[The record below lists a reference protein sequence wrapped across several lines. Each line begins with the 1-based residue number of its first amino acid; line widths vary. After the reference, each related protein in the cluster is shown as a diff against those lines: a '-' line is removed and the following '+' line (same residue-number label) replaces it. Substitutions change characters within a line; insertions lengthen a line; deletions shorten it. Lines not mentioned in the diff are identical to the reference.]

1 MTPDEGAAT
10 ATPAPPP
17 SAPLFSVIVPTHD
30 RPDLLPVAV
39 ASVLAQSVDDFEV
52 LIVDDAGTRP
62 PAPFD
67 DPRVRIIRRERNGG
81 PAAAINTGAAAAR
94 GRYLAFLADDDLWV
108 PQRLDFALQGLA
120 RAPVAV
126 CWSRYIDEVPS
137 SKPVLDGDVGDS
149 ILDTVTPSM
158 IATALDRGAFI
169 PIDERYRGTEDVAWW
184 LTMAQRHEVA
194 TVPRV
199 GALVRRHA
207 EVRVSHG
214 DGARIEG
221 GLRLIEEHQEWFDAH
236 PRARAMR
243 WQRIGLTSARAGSTA
258 FARRAYL
265 ASLRARPRLRP
276 LLHLARTYRPG
287 PSAPPPSASPATRAL
302 RILQVITDDDRRGAQ
317 VFAQDLGAACRDRGH
332 HVTTVAL
339 APGAA
344 GGLAVE
350 TLGPTRLGRQSISAL
365 RRRLSTSDIVVAHG
379 SSTLPAC
386 ALATAGTG
394 VPFVYRQIS
403 DSLFWAG
410 TPARRWRVRA
420 LLRRAAA
427 VVALAPGAADVLR
440 TRFAV
445 PEDAIA
451 VIPNGVPAGSFAPS
465 DQAAKAA
472 ARESFGLAPER
483 PVVLSIAALVP
494 EKGVDLVIDA
504 VATLPDVQLLV
515 AGDGPARADLERAAR
530 RLVPDRCVFAGSL
543 ADPAPAYAAADLV
556 VLASRGGDSMP
567 AALVEAGFCGL
578 PVVSTDVGA
587 IADVVIDGRTGVVL
601 PVAEARAVSDAI
613 AEVLTSPDRAAAWGE
628 AARRH
633 CLEHFE
639 IGVVADRW
647 LQVLDAVAP
656 PR

>member
-1 MTPDEGAAT
+1 MTPDAGGAT
-10 ATPAPPP
+10 AAPPT
-17 SAPLFSVIVPTHD
+17 PLFSVIVPTHD

-39 ASVLAQSVDDFEV
+39 ASVLAQSVADFEV
-52 LIVDDAGTRP
+52 LVVDDAGTRP
-62 PAPFD
+62 PEPFD
-67 DPRVRIIRRERNGG
+67 DPRVRVIRRARNGG

-108 PQRLDFALQGLA
+108 PHRLELALQGLA

-137 SKPVLDGDVGDS
+137 PKPVLDGAVGDV

-158 IATALDRGAFI
+158 IATALDREAFT

-184 LTMAQRHEVA
+184 LTLAQRHEVA

-221 GLRLIEEHQEWFDAH
+221 GLRLIEEHQDWFDAH

-243 WQRIGLTSARAGSTA
+243 WQRIGLTSARNGSTA

-265 ASLRARPRLRP
+265 TSLRARPRLRP

-287 PSAPPPSASPATRAL
+287 PKAPPPVPATRAL

-332 HVTTVAL
+332 HVVTVAL
-339 APGAA
+339 ARGAA
-344 GGLAVE
+344 GGLDVE
-350 TLGPTRLGRQSISAL
+350 TLGPARLSHQSLSAL
-365 RRRLSTSDIVVAHG
+365 RRRLSTSDVVVAHG
-379 SSTLPAC
+379 STTLPAC

-403 DSLFWAG
+403 DSLFWAA
-410 TPARRWRVRA
+410 TPARRWRVRT

-445 PEDAIA
+445 DDAAIA
-451 VIPNGVPAGSFAPS
+451 VIPNGVPPDAFAPA
-465 DQAAKAA
+465 DRAARAA
-472 ARESFGLAPER
+472 ARRSFGLDPDR
-483 PVVLSIAALVP
+483 PVALSIAALVP
-494 EKGVDLVIDA
+494 EKGVDIVIEA
-504 VATLPDVQLLV
+504 VASHPEVQLLV
-515 AGDGPARADLERAAR
+515 AGDGPARADLERAAA
-530 RLVPDRCVFAGSL
+530 RLAPGRCVFAGSL
-543 ADPAPAYAAADLV
+543 PDAAPAYAAADLV

-587 IADVVIDGRTGVVL
+587 IADVVLDGRTGIVL
-601 PVAEARAVSDAI
+601 PGADVRSVREAI
-613 AEVLTSPDRAAAWGE
+613 AEVLQSPDGGAAWGD

-633 CLEHFE
+633 CLANFE

-647 LQVLDAVAP
+647 LQVLEAVAA